1 MKPSRPLPHPPNTSD
16 MAKKQPHFD
25 TEYAGKGYLRVY
37 YDYDR
42 RTGSQ
47 ILPRW
52 LRPPRAPSWVEVT
65 KIVARI
71 DGNESDCLIT
81 IMEELGCSFDFDE
94 LEQRILD
101 DLECNCHD

>member
-1 MKPSRPLPHPPNTSD
+1 

-37 YDYDR
+37 YDYDPGEPEV
-42 RTGSQ
+42 TYYPDGSGH
-47 ILPRW
+47 PG
-52 LRPPRAPSWVEVT
+52 APSWVEVT

-71 DGNESDCLIT
+71 DGKESDCLIT

-101 DLECNCHD
+101 DIECNCHD